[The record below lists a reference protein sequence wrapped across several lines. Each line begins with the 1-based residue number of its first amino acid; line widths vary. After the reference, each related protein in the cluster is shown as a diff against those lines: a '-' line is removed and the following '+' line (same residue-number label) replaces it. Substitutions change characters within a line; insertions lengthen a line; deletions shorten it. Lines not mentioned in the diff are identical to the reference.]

1 MPPRKGN
8 TVPGVALLLVALA
21 LLLDGGATPGVGAN
35 LGATARRLAT
45 ERINGTDRAEQAASA
60 AAIYGESAARLAD
73 KTYTSAIEAQ
83 QHVLD
88 RVQRELVP
96 RSAGWSAVNA
106 ELAAAVRAKLTNT
119 PEPEALRAAYSEIA
133 AGLRGVK

>member
-1 MPPRKGN
+1 MAPRKSN
-8 TVPGVALLLVALA
+8 AVPAFALLLVALA
-21 LLLDGGATPGVGAN
+21 IALDGGLPSVGGG
-35 LGATARRLAT
+35 LGGTARALVTTQITAGDRVAQAT
-45 ERINGTDRAEQAASA
+45 SA
-60 AAIYGESAARLAD
+60 AAIYGEAAARLAD
-73 KTYTSAIEAQ
+73 RTFGSAIEAQ

-106 ELAAAVRAKLTNT
+106 EVAAAVRAKLGNT
-119 PEPEALRAAYSEIA
+119 PEPAALQAAYTEIA